1 MAEKGVSYILG
12 IVSLVLAFFVPLAGV
27 TLGIVGLVQNKKEKG
42 DFAKKAKKLN
52 VLGIIVGALLYI
64 TSILLLI
71 FSQGL
76 SNLI

>member
-1 MAEKGVSYILG
+1 MVEKGVSYILG

-42 DFAKKAKKLN
+42 EFAKKAKKFN
-52 VLGIIVGALLYI
+52 ILGIVVGALLYLV
-64 TSILLLI
+64 SLFLLI

-76 SNLI
+76 SDLI